1 MKVEYINPF
10 IESVYDLYT
19 TMLSAEA
26 KRGDIGL
33 AGEAN
38 PRDIMALIGLSGKAR
53 GMVALSFPVD
63 TALNMVNRLLGTEIR
78 LVDDTVS
85 DAIAEMVNIVAGGA
99 KAKVNIGGG
108 PPLDL
113 SLPTVVRGNSYNVD
127 YPSGSVWL
135 EVPFESDLGSFHLR
149 VTFERP
155 EETGARGT
163 AAAVQAFGKGGGTRR
178 AGVVRGDR
186 RETRKGC

>member
-10 IESVYDLYT
+10 IESTYELFT

-26 KRGDIGL
+26 KRGDVGL

-53 GMVALSFPVD
+53 GMVALSFPVA

-99 KAKVNIGGG
+99 KAKLNLGGG
-108 PPLDL
+108 APLDL

-135 EVPFESDLGSFHLR
+135 EVPFDSDLGSFRLR
-149 VTFERP
+149 VTFELTK
-155 EETGARGT
+155 ETA
-163 AAAVQAFGKGGGTRR
+163 
-178 AGVVRGDR
+178 D
-186 RETRKGC
+186 